1 MVKNMRLLV
10 IEDEKAISD
19 FLKISLENEGF
30 IVDFAED
37 GEKGSAMARGND
49 YDLIVLDNILPKK
62 FGIQVCEEIRAA
74 GQNVPILI
82 LSVKSATDTK
92 VRLLNAGADD
102 YLTKPF
108 SLEELIARVRAL
120 LRRPTQTI
128 GGLLKAG
135 DLIMETNARRVFRGK
150 NEIYLTKKEFALLE
164 YLLRNLGTAL
174 SRGMIMEHV
183 WDMEADPF
191 SNTIESHIM
200 SLRRKID
207 IKGKK
212 SLVQTIPGIGY
223 KIE

>member
-1 MVKNMRLLV
+1 MKLLV

-19 FLKISLENEGF
+19 FLKIGLESEGF
-30 IVDFAED
+30 IVELAED
-37 GEKGSAMARGND
+37 GEKGSIMARGNE
-49 YDLIVLDNILPKK
+49 YDLVILDNVLPKK
-62 FGIQVCEEIRAA
+62 FGIQVCEEIRVA
-74 GQNVPILI
+74 GRSTPILV
-82 LSVKSATDTK
+82 LSVKSETGIK
-92 VRLLNAGADD
+92 VQLLNAGADD

-108 SLEELIARVRAL
+108 SLEELVARIRAL
-120 LRRPTQTI
+120 VRRPTQKD
-128 GGLLKAG
+128 GGVLKIC
-135 DLIMETNARRVFRGK
+135 DLVMETSTRKVFRGK

-164 YLLRNLGTAL
+164 YLLKNLGTAL

-207 IKGKK
+207 IKGKR
-212 SLVQTIPGIGY
+212 SLIQTISGIGY